1 MDVAKTGSFDGQR
14 ELWERSFTE
23 DGAFFGQ
30 EESLPARWAAEVFR
44 RGDAKRILELGC
56 GQGRDSLFFAR
67 RGFFVT
73 AADYSAAALK
83 TLSEEAAV
91 RGTASRIRTAETDA
105 RKVLPFED
113 GSFDGCF
120 SHMLFCMALT
130 LKELLFLVSEIRRV
144 LVPRGPNI
152 YTARHKGDAH
162 WEKGAC
168 RGEDIWELDGYAVRF
183 FDRRTVAL
191 LAAGFS
197 LEEVTEFE
205 EGDLPRKL
213 YYVVERRL
221 NTPVS
226 GPAA

>member
-1 MDVAKTGSFDGQR
+1 MDVPKTGSFDGQR
-14 ELWERSFTE
+14 ELWERSYAD

-30 EESLPARWAAEVFR
+30 EESLPARWAAEAFR
-44 RGDAKRILELGC
+44 RDGAARILELGC
-56 GQGRDSLFFAR
+56 GQGRDTLFFAS
-67 RGFFVT
+67 RGYFMT
-73 AADYSAAALK
+73 AADYSAEALK
-83 TLSEEAAV
+83 TLSEEAAA
-91 RGTASRIRTAETDA
+91 RGTASRIRTAGTDV

-113 GSFDGCF
+113 GSFDGCY

-130 LKELLFLVSEIRRV
+130 LKELLFLASEIRRV
-144 LVPRGPNI
+144 LVPRGLNI
-152 YTARHKGDAH
+152 YTARHRGDAH
-162 WEKGAC
+162 WGKGAC

-183 FDRRTVAL
+183 FDRQTVAL
-191 LAAGFS
+191 LADGFS

-213 YYVVERRL
+213 FYVAERSL